1 MGLDYKKTFYIGLG
15 FFTTGITW
23 SLFNAYVPI
32 FLSYFGIPFILIG
45 FIMTLDNISAITLQP
60 FIGAR
65 SDKTWSDRFG
75 RRIPY
80 LLIGIPLAAFF
91 FTLIPIFTH
100 SDIINF
106 ENLRRIFGFGPEDI
120 VLDRTFIGFVFFSIW
135 IICFNIA
142 MALYRAPTVALM
154 PDIIENEY
162 RGRANGIINLMGGI
176 GTVFA
181 FAVGSILYD
190 MNWVLPFLATSGL
203 MIAALIIL
211 VIKIKEPKVPM
222 GTVNEEEKVN
232 IIEGFKEVFRS
243 RDDKSILF
251 ILLAI
256 FFWFFG
262 YNVVETWFTIY
273 GKQILNISESAA
285 AFSLNLVAIPFILM
299 AIPAG
304 IIAERISR
312 KKTIMIGLLMIII
325 CISLVSLL
333 SLIVNPQNTLSVIL
347 ICFPIV
353 GIGWSLVNI
362 NSITMV
368 WEIGKGEKQGAYTG
382 IYYFFSQAAAIIGPP
397 IIGLFFDIF
406 GTPLPL
412 FPLSTIF
419 FVLAFMAMFFV
430 KSGEYQK
437 E

>member
-32 FLSYFGIPFILIG
+32 FLSYFGIPFTLIG

-60 FIGAR
+60 VIGAQ

-80 LLIGIPLAAFF
+80 ILIGIPLAAFF
-91 FTLIPIFTH
+91 FTLIPIFTP
-100 SDIINF
+100 SNIISF
-106 ENLRRIFGFGPEDI
+106 ENLRKIFGFGPEDI
-120 VLDRTFIGFVFFSIW
+120 ILDRTLIGFAFFTTW
-135 IICFNIA
+135 VICFNIA
-142 MALYRAPTVALM
+142 MSLYRAPTVALM
-154 PDIIENEY
+154 PDLVENEY
-162 RGRANGIINLMGGI
+162 RSRANGIINLMGGI
-176 GTVFA
+176 GSVFA

-190 MNWVLPFLATSGL
+190 MNWILPFLVTSGL
-203 MIAALIIL
+203 MIVALIIL
-211 VIKIKEPKVPM
+211 VLKIKEPKVPM

-232 IIEGFKEVFRS
+232 IIEGFREVFSS

-262 YNVVETWFTIY
+262 YNAVETWFTTY
-273 GKQILNISESAA
+273 GKQVLDISESSA
-285 AFSLNLVAIPFILM
+285 AFSLNLIAIPFILM

-304 IIAERISR
+304 IVAERISR
-312 KKTIMIGLLMIII
+312 KKTIMIGLVMIIA

-333 SLIVNPQNTLSVIL
+333 SLIMNPQNILLIIL
-347 ICFPIV
+347 ISFPIV
-353 GIGWSLVNI
+353 GVGWSLVNI
-362 NSITMV
+362 NSITMI

-382 IYYFFSQAAAIIGPP
+382 IYYFFSQAAAILGPP
-397 IIGLFFDIF
+397 SIGLFFDIF

-419 FVLAFMAMFFV
+419 FVLAFISMIFV

-437 E
+437 